1 MKNYLLV
8 ILIAIGFSVNAQNQ
22 NHGKASYIG
31 DKFQGLKMASGEM
44 YDGEKMIAA
53 HRTLPF
59 GTKVKVTNISIG
71 EGSGNSVIVTIKDRG
86 PFVRDR
92 IIDVSRAAARQLGF
106 VKSGTATV
114 RIEVV
119 GAGSTSIA
127 SDNSTT
133 EEAPK
138 SRTIE
143 PKTIV
148 ESKPIQPKSS
158 VENTAK
164 SGNNVPKEY
173 NTTTEKPKTVAPVK
187 ITPKVNINKAKSPT
201 GLFKVDVENQ
211 TKNGFGVQIGIF
223 TGFEVLLKQV
233 ATLKGKGFKDV
244 LISVSGTGSATKYRI
259 ILGQFDNQNSATAY
273 KKALKSKY
281 KMDGFIVDFSEL

>member
-8 ILIAIGFSVNAQNQ
+8 ILVAIGFSVNAQNQ
-22 NHGKASYIG
+22 NFGKASYIG
-31 DKFQGLKMASGEM
+31 DKFQGLKMASGDM
-44 YDGEKMIAA
+44 YDGEQMIAA

-59 GTKVKVTNISIG
+59 GTKVKITNTSVG
-71 EGSGNSVIVTIKDRG
+71 EGNGKSVIVTVKDRG

-92 IIDVSRAAARQLGF
+92 IIDVSRAAARQLGMI
-106 VKSGTATV
+106 KSGTATV

-127 SDNSTT
+127 SDNTT
-133 EEAPK
+133 VEEVVKPK
-138 SRTIE
+138 AIEPKPKTIE
-143 PKTIV
+143 PK
-148 ESKPIQPKSS
+148 SK

-164 SGNNVPKEY
+164 SGDNMVKEY
-173 NTTTEKPKTVAPVK
+173 NVKTEKPKAVAPAK
-187 ITPKVNINKAKSPT
+187 PAAPKVNINKAKSPT

-211 TKNGFGVQIGIF
+211 TKAGFGVQVGVF

-244 LISVSGTGSATKYRI
+244 LISVSGTGDATKYRI
-259 ILGQFDNQNSATAY
+259 ILGNYSNQSSASAY

-281 KMDGFIVDFSEL
+281 KMDGFVVDFSEL